1 MVSKNYIKDI
11 YGNSKTILYD
21 VIMEKWEYIYYKS
34 SLLNE
39 DDLLVRLNEV
49 GEEGWEL
56 VQILKNTFI
65 MTLIFKRKIQQVSN
79 NLDSGDF
86 RDNTSQ
92 FYDK

>member
-1 MVSKNYIKDI
+1 
-11 YGNSKTILYD
+11 
-21 VIMEKWEYIYYKS
+21 MEKWEYIYYKS